1 MWKRTDPILHRTLRV
16 LHGCRPHN
24 CSIFASIKVE
34 MWGGGVG
41 TVYYLKEC
49 SGSVQE
55 DENKLGARQRET
67 HKWEE
72 AIA

>member
-1 MWKRTDPILHRTLRV
+1 MEV
-16 LHGCRPHN
+16 
-24 CSIFASIKVE
+24 
-34 MWGGGVG
+34 WGGGVG

-67 HKWEE
+67 HKWKE